1 MERKKLKPAMVVVVL
16 AVLAIT
22 WWLENR
28 DSNDAPQA
36 DPPAKTRDPGRNSG
50 KTPPQASPP
59 PTQRPSTGA
68 IEKAF
73 RAKRSKVWVED
84 EGKIVHLLPDD
95 RIAPRHQ
102 LCLVDLAS
110 GHTIKISHNVD
121 LAPKVPWRK
130 GDSLAFRGR
139 FEWNDKGGVV
149 HWTHHDPRG
158 RQEGGWL
165 RHEGKTYR

>member
-1 MERKKLKPAMVVVVL
+1 MQRKKLKPAMVLLVIAIL
-16 AVLAIT
+16 AVT
-22 WWLENR
+22 WWLEKR
-28 DSNDAPQA
+28 EARDAP
-36 DPPAKTRDPGRNSG
+36 PVE
-50 KTPPQASPP
+50 P
-59 PTQRPSTGA
+59 PTKTGEATAPAGGA

-84 EGKIVHLLPDD
+84 EGEIVHLLPDD

-102 LCLVDLAS
+102 LCLVELAS

-121 LAPKVPWRK
+121 LAPQVPWRK

-158 RQEGGWL
+158 RKKGGWL
-165 RHEGKTYR
+165 RHEGKTYK